1 MIAPPLEDQTIA
13 DRAGQE
19 RRVLETRQSR
29 KAVLNNPFLSLK
41 HKNYRYYFFGMCIST
56 IGTWMQNTAQPWLA
70 YSLTKS
76 ALLLSVVSALQFLPA
91 LLFSLF
97 AGVLIDR
104 LPKKRMLII
113 TQSLSLLITFALWLL
128 VQSGGIKYWHLLIT
142 ATLLGFVNTLDMP
155 LRQAFVVE
163 MVGHEDLMNAIAL
176 NSLTFNV
183 ARMIGPSIAGI
194 LMGAFGVASC
204 FLINSLSFV
213 AVLISLLFIH
223 PIPCGVPEETSAQ
236 SVFSCI
242 GDGLKYIFRNEQLF
256 ITMLFMFVVSVFALN
271 YGVTIPVFA
280 TQVLGL
286 KETGYGFLMSALGAG
301 ALTGALVVAALSKS
315 GPRRFIL
322 YFLPALTGLILI
334 LIGNTNSFLTTSLSL
349 AVGGFL
355 FVTYLSTANSN
366 LQIHTEDRYRGRVM
380 SVYSLIVAGSTP
392 IGNLFVG
399 AADNW
404 FGARMGFIASGIA
417 VAVFIVPIFIF
428 MFVRRDRV

>member
-1 MIAPPLEDQTIA
+1 M
-13 DRAGQE
+13 
-19 RRVLETRQSR
+19 
-29 KAVLNNPFLSLK
+29 LNNPFLSLK

-104 LPKKRMLII
+104 LPKKRMLMI
-113 TQSLSLLITFALWLL
+113 TQSLSLVITFALWLL
-128 VQSGGIKYWHLLIT
+128 VHSGGIQYWHLLVT
-142 ATLLGFVNTLDMP
+142 SSLLGLVNTLDMP
-155 LRQAFVVE
+155 LRQSFVVE
-163 MVGHEDLMNAIAL
+163 MVGHDDLMNAIAL

-194 LMGAFGVASC
+194 IMGAFGVSSC
-204 FLINSLSFV
+204 FLINSLSFL
-213 AVLISLLFIH
+213 AVLISLFFIH
-223 PIPCGVPEETSAQ
+223 PIACETVQEKDEQGVFA
-236 SVFSCI
+236 CI
-242 GDGLKYIFRNEQLF
+242 GEGLKYIFHNETLF
-256 ITMLFMFVVSVFALN
+256 TTMLFMTVVSIFALN

-286 KETGYGFLMSALGAG
+286 AETGYGFLMSALGAG
-301 ALTGALVVAALSKS
+301 ALTGALFVAALSKS

-322 YFLPALTGLILI
+322 FFLPALTGLILI
-334 LIGNTNSFLTTSLSL
+334 LIGNTNSFLTTGLSL

-366 LQIHTEDRYRGRVM
+366 LQIHTVDRYRGRVM
-380 SVYSLIVAGSTP
+380 SVYSLIVAGSSP

-399 AADNW
+399 AMDNW

-417 VAVFIVPIFIF
+417 VMVFIVPIFVY
-428 MFVRRDRV
+428 MFIRRDR

>member
-1 MIAPPLEDQTIA
+1 LSINPSGKI
-13 DRAGQE
+13 G
-19 RRVLETRQSR
+19 
-29 KAVLNNPFLSLK
+29 LNNPFLSLK
-41 HKNYRYYFFGMCIST
+41 HQNYRYYFFGMCIST

-113 TQSLSLLITFALWLL
+113 TQSLSLVITFALWLL
-128 VQSGGIKYWHLLIT
+128 VKSGGIQYWHLLVT
-142 ATLLGFVNTLDMP
+142 ASLLGLVNTLDMP
-155 LRQAFVVE
+155 LRQSFVVE

-194 LMGAFGVASC
+194 LMGTLGVSAC
-204 FLINSLSFV
+204 FLINSLSFG
-213 AVLISLLFIH
+213 AVLISLFFIH
-223 PIPCGVPEETSAQ
+223 PVACAVPEQTERQGVFESIGEGLRYIRHNET
-236 SVFSCI
+236 
-242 GDGLKYIFRNEQLF
+242 LF
-256 ITMLFMFVVSVFALN
+256 ITLLFMVVVSTFALN
-271 YGVTIPVFA
+271 YSVTIPVFA

-286 KETGYGFLMSALGAG
+286 AETGYGFLMSALGAG
-301 ALTGALVVAALSKS
+301 ALVGALFVAALSKS
-315 GPRRFIL
+315 GPRRYIL
-322 YFLPALTGLILI
+322 FFLPVLTGIVLI
-334 LIGNTNSFLTTSLSL
+334 LIGNTNSFLSTGISL
-349 AVGGFL
+349 AIGGFL
-355 FVTYLSTANSN
+355 FVSYLSTANSN
-366 LQIHTEDRYRGRVM
+366 LQIHTEDRFRGRVM
-380 SVYSLIVAGSTP
+380 SVYSLVVAGSSP

-417 VAVFIVPIFIF
+417 VIVFIVPIYIF
-428 MFVRRDRV
+428 MFARRNRV

>member
-1 MIAPPLEDQTIA
+1 MSINPSGKI
-13 DRAGQE
+13 G
-19 RRVLETRQSR
+19 
-29 KAVLNNPFLSLK
+29 LNNPFLSLK
-41 HKNYRYYFFGMCIST
+41 HQNYRYYFFGMCIST

-113 TQSLSLLITFALWLL
+113 TQSLSLVITFALWLL
-128 VQSGGIKYWHLLIT
+128 VKSGGIQYWHLLVT
-142 ATLLGFVNTLDMP
+142 ASLLGLVNTLDMP
-155 LRQAFVVE
+155 LRQSFVVE

-194 LMGAFGVASC
+194 LMGTLGVSSC
-204 FLINSLSFV
+204 FLINSLSFG
-213 AVLISLLFIH
+213 AVLISLFFIH
-223 PIPCGVPEETSAQ
+223 PVACAVPEQTERQGVFESIGEGLRYIRHNET
-236 SVFSCI
+236 
-242 GDGLKYIFRNEQLF
+242 LF
-256 ITMLFMFVVSVFALN
+256 ITLLFMVVVSTFALN
-271 YGVTIPVFA
+271 YSVTIPVFA

-286 KETGYGFLMSALGAG
+286 AETGYGFLMSALGAG
-301 ALTGALVVAALSKS
+301 ALVGALFVAALSKS
-315 GPRRFIL
+315 GPRRYIL
-322 YFLPALTGLILI
+322 FFLPVLTGIVLI
-334 LIGNTNSFLTTSLSL
+334 LIGNTNSFLSTGISL
-349 AVGGFL
+349 AIGGFL
-355 FVTYLSTANSN
+355 FVSYLSTANSN
-366 LQIHTEDRYRGRVM
+366 LQIHTEDRFRGRVM
-380 SVYSLIVAGSTP
+380 SVYSLVVAGSSP

-417 VAVFIVPIFIF
+417 VIVFIVPIYIF
-428 MFVRRDRV
+428 MFARRNRV

>member
-1 MIAPPLEDQTIA
+1 
-13 DRAGQE
+13 
-19 RRVLETRQSR
+19 
-29 KAVLNNPFLSLK
+29 VLNNPFLSLK

-56 IGTWMQNTAQPWLA
+56 IGTWMQNTAPPWLA

-76 ALLLSVVSALQFLPA
+76 ALLLSVVSALQVLPA

-113 TQSLSLLITFALWLL
+113 TQSLSLVITFALWLL
-128 VQSGGIKYWHLLIT
+128 VHSGGIQYWHLLVT
-142 ATLLGFVNTLDMP
+142 SSLLGLVNTLDMP
-155 LRQAFVVE
+155 LRQSFVVE
-163 MVGHEDLMNAIAL
+163 MVGHDDLMNAIAL

-194 LMGAFGVASC
+194 IMGACGVSSC
-204 FLINSLSFV
+204 FLINSLSFL
-213 AVLISLLFIH
+213 AVLISLFFIH
-223 PIPCGVPEETSAQ
+223 PIACETVQEKDEQGVFA
-236 SVFSCI
+236 CI
-242 GDGLKYIFRNEQLF
+242 GEGLKYIFHNEPRF
-256 ITMLFMFVVSVFALN
+256 TTMLFMTVVSIFALT

-286 KETGYGFLMSALGAG
+286 AETGYGFLMSALGAG
-301 ALTGALVVAALSKS
+301 ALTGALFVAALSKS

-322 YFLPALTGLILI
+322 FFLPALTGLILI
-334 LIGNTNSFLTTSLSL
+334 LIGNTNSFLTTGISL

-366 LQIHTEDRYRGRVM
+366 LQIHTVDRYRRRVM
-380 SVYSLIVAGSTP
+380 SVYSLIVAGSSP

-399 AADNW
+399 AMDNW

-417 VAVFIVPIFIF
+417 VMVFIVPIFVY
-428 MFVRRDRV
+428 MFIRRDR

>member
-1 MIAPPLEDQTIA
+1 MSINPSGKI
-13 DRAGQE
+13 G
-19 RRVLETRQSR
+19 
-29 KAVLNNPFLSLK
+29 LNNPFLSLK
-41 HKNYRYYFFGMCIST
+41 HQNYRYYFFGMCIST

-113 TQSLSLLITFALWLL
+113 TQSLSLVITFALWLL
-128 VQSGGIKYWHLLIT
+128 VKSGGIQYWHLLVT
-142 ATLLGFVNTLDMP
+142 ASLLGLVNTLDMP
-155 LRQAFVVE
+155 LRQSFVVE

-194 LMGAFGVASC
+194 LMGTLGVSAC
-204 FLINSLSFV
+204 FLINSLSFG
-213 AVLISLLFIH
+213 AVLISLFFIH
-223 PIPCGVPEETSAQ
+223 PVACAVPEQTERQGVFESIGEGLRYIRHNET
-236 SVFSCI
+236 
-242 GDGLKYIFRNEQLF
+242 LF
-256 ITMLFMFVVSVFALN
+256 ITLLFMVVVSTFALN
-271 YGVTIPVFA
+271 YSVTIPVFA

-286 KETGYGFLMSALGAG
+286 AETGYGFLMSALGAG
-301 ALTGALVVAALSKS
+301 ALVGALFVAALSKS
-315 GPRRFIL
+315 GPRRYIL
-322 YFLPALTGLILI
+322 FFLPVLTGIVLI
-334 LIGNTNSFLTTSLSL
+334 LIGNTNSFLSTGISL
-349 AVGGFL
+349 AIGGFL
-355 FVTYLSTANSN
+355 FVSYLSTANSN
-366 LQIHTEDRYRGRVM
+366 LQIHTEDRFRGRVM
-380 SVYSLIVAGSTP
+380 SVYSLVVAGSSP

-417 VAVFIVPIFIF
+417 VIVFIVPIYIF
-428 MFVRRDRV
+428 MFARRNRV

>member
-1 MIAPPLEDQTIA
+1 M
-13 DRAGQE
+13 
-19 RRVLETRQSR
+19 
-29 KAVLNNPFLSLK
+29 LNNPFLSLK

-104 LPKKRMLII
+104 LPKKRMLIV
-113 TQSLSLLITFALWLL
+113 TQSLSLVITFALWLL
-128 VQSGGIKYWHLLIT
+128 VHSGGIQYWHLLVT
-142 ATLLGFVNTLDMP
+142 SSLLGLVNTLDMP
-155 LRQAFVVE
+155 LRQSFVVE
-163 MVGHEDLMNAIAL
+163 MVGHDDLMNAIAL

-194 LMGAFGVASC
+194 IMGAFGVSSC
-204 FLINSLSFV
+204 FLINSLSFL
-213 AVLISLLFIH
+213 AVLISLFFIH
-223 PIPCGVPEETSAQ
+223 PIACETVQEKDEQGVFA
-236 SVFSCI
+236 CI
-242 GDGLKYIFRNEQLF
+242 GEGLKYIFHNETLF
-256 ITMLFMFVVSVFALN
+256 TTMLFMTVVSIFALN

-286 KETGYGFLMSALGAG
+286 AETGYGFLMSALGAG
-301 ALTGALVVAALSKS
+301 ALTGALFVAALSKS

-322 YFLPALTGLILI
+322 FFLPALTGLILI
-334 LIGNTNSFLTTSLSL
+334 LIGNTNSFLTTGLSL

-366 LQIHTEDRYRGRVM
+366 LQIHTVDRYRGRVM
-380 SVYSLIVAGSTP
+380 SVYSLIVAGSSP

-399 AADNW
+399 AMDNW

-417 VAVFIVPIFIF
+417 VMVFIVPIFVY
-428 MFVRRDRV
+428 MFIRRDR

>member
-1 MIAPPLEDQTIA
+1 MSTNPQ
-13 DRAGQE
+13 
-19 RRVLETRQSR
+19 RVG
-29 KAVLNNPFLSLK
+29 LNNPFLSLK
-41 HKNYRYYFFGMCIST
+41 HENYRYYFFGMCIST

-113 TQSLSLLITFALWLL
+113 TQSLSLVITFALWLL
-128 VQSGGIKYWHLLIT
+128 VHSGGIQYWHLLVT
-142 ATLLGFVNTLDMP
+142 SSLLGLVNTLDMP
-155 LRQAFVVE
+155 LRQSFVVE
-163 MVGHEDLMNAIAL
+163 MVGHDDLMNAIAL

-194 LMGAFGVASC
+194 IMGSFGVSSC
-204 FLINSLSFV
+204 FLINSLSFL
-213 AVLISLLFIH
+213 AVLISLFFIH
-223 PIPCGVPEETSAQ
+223 PIACETVQEKDEQGVFA
-236 SVFSCI
+236 CI
-242 GDGLKYIFRNEQLF
+242 GEGLKYIFHNETLF
-256 ITMLFMFVVSVFALN
+256 TTMLFMTVVSIFALN
-271 YGVTIPVFA
+271 YSVTIPVFA

-286 KETGYGFLMSALGAG
+286 AETGYGFLMSALGAG
-301 ALTGALVVAALSKS
+301 ALTGALFVAALSKS

-322 YFLPALTGLILI
+322 FFLPALTGLILI
-334 LIGNTNSFLTTSLSL
+334 LIGNTNSFLTTGISL

-366 LQIHTEDRYRGRVM
+366 LQIHTVDRYRGRVM
-380 SVYSLIVAGSTP
+380 SVYSLIVAGSSP

-399 AADNW
+399 AMDNW

-417 VAVFIVPIFIF
+417 VMVFIVPIFVY
-428 MFVRRDRV
+428 MFIRRDR

>member
-1 MIAPPLEDQTIA
+1 
-13 DRAGQE
+13 
-19 RRVLETRQSR
+19 LETQQSR

-113 TQSLSLLITFALWLL
+113 TQSLSLVITFALWLL
-128 VQSGGIKYWHLLIT
+128 VHSGGIQYWHLLVT
-142 ATLLGFVNTLDMP
+142 SSLLGLVNTLDMP
-155 LRQAFVVE
+155 LRQSFVVE
-163 MVGHEDLMNAIAL
+163 MVGHDDLMNAIAL
-176 NSLTFNV
+176 NSLTLNV
-183 ARMIGPSIAGI
+183 ARMLGPSIAGI
-194 LMGAFGVASC
+194 IMGAFGVSSC
-204 FLINSLSFV
+204 FLINSLSFL
-213 AVLISLLFIH
+213 AVLISLFFIH
-223 PIPCGVPEETSAQ
+223 PIACETVQEKDEQGVFA
-236 SVFSCI
+236 CI
-242 GDGLKYIFRNEQLF
+242 GEGLKYIFHNEPRF
-256 ITMLFMFVVSVFALN
+256 TTMLFMTVVSIFALN

-286 KETGYGFLMSALGAG
+286 AETGYGFLMSALGAG
-301 ALTGALVVAALSKS
+301 ALTGALFVAALSKS

-322 YFLPALTGLILI
+322 FFLPALTGLILI
-334 LIGNTNSFLTTSLSL
+334 LIGNTNSFLTTGISL

-366 LQIHTEDRYRGRVM
+366 LQIHTVDRYRRRVM
-380 SVYSLIVAGSTP
+380 SVYSLIVAGSSP

-399 AADNW
+399 AMDNW

-417 VAVFIVPIFIF
+417 LMVFIVPIFVY
-428 MFVRRDRV
+428 MFIRRDR

>member
-1 MIAPPLEDQTIA
+1 MQRTQ
-13 DRAGQE
+13 RAG
-19 RRVLETRQSR
+19 
-29 KAVLNNPFLSLK
+29 LNNPFLSLK
-41 HKNYRYYFFGMCIST
+41 HANYRYYFAGMCVST

-113 TQSLSLLITFALWLL
+113 TQSLSLVITFALWLL
-128 VQSGGIKYWHLLIT
+128 ARSGGIQYWHLLIT

-155 LRQAFVVE
+155 LRQSFVVE
-163 MVGHEDLMNAIAL
+163 MVGHDDLMNAIAL

-183 ARMIGPSIAGI
+183 ARMIGPSLAGI
-194 LMGAFGVASC
+194 LMGAFGVSSC
-204 FLINSLSFV
+204 FLINSLSFG
-213 AVLISLLFIH
+213 AVLISLFFIH
-223 PIPCGVPEETSAQ
+223 PVACAVPEQKEQ
-236 SVFSCI
+236 QGVFESI
-242 GDGLKYIFRNEQLF
+242 REGLQYIFHNETLF
-256 ITMLFMFVVSVFALN
+256 TTLLFMTVVSTFALN

-280 TQVLGL
+280 TQILGL
-286 KETGYGFLMSALGAG
+286 TETGYGFLMSALGAG
-301 ALTGALVVAALSKS
+301 ALLGALLVAALSKN

-322 YFLPALTGLILI
+322 FFLPALSGLVLI
-334 LIGNTNSFLTTSLSL
+334 LIGNTGRFLTTALTL

-355 FVTYLSTANSN
+355 FVAYLSTANSN
-366 LQIHTEDRYRGRVM
+366 LQIHTQDRFRGRVM

-399 AADNW
+399 SMDSW

-417 VAVFIVPIFIF
+417 VMIFIVPIFVY
-428 MFVRRDRV
+428 MFVRRNR

>member
-1 MIAPPLEDQTIA
+1 M
-13 DRAGQE
+13 
-19 RRVLETRQSR
+19 
-29 KAVLNNPFLSLK
+29 LNNPFLSLK

-113 TQSLSLLITFALWLL
+113 TQSLSLVITFALWLL
-128 VQSGGIKYWHLLIT
+128 VHSGGIQYWHLLVT
-142 ATLLGFVNTLDMP
+142 SSLLGLVNTLDMP
-155 LRQAFVVE
+155 LRQSFVVE
-163 MVGHEDLMNAIAL
+163 MVGHDDLMNAIAL

-194 LMGAFGVASC
+194 IMGAFGVSSC
-204 FLINSLSFV
+204 FLINSLSFL
-213 AVLISLLFIH
+213 AVLISLFFIH
-223 PIPCGVPEETSAQ
+223 PIACETVQEKDEQGVFA
-236 SVFSCI
+236 CI
-242 GDGLKYIFRNEQLF
+242 GEGLKYIFHNETLF
-256 ITMLFMFVVSVFALN
+256 TTMLFMTVVSIFALN

-286 KETGYGFLMSALGAG
+286 AETGYGFLMSALGAG
-301 ALTGALVVAALSKS
+301 ALTGALFVAALSKS

-322 YFLPALTGLILI
+322 FFLPALTGLILI
-334 LIGNTNSFLTTSLSL
+334 LIGNTNSFLTTGISL

-366 LQIHTEDRYRGRVM
+366 LQIHTVDRYRRRVM
-380 SVYSLIVAGSTP
+380 SVYSLIVAGSSP

-399 AADNW
+399 AMDNW

-417 VAVFIVPIFIF
+417 VMVFIVPIFVY
-428 MFVRRDRV
+428 MFIRRDR

>member
-1 MIAPPLEDQTIA
+1 MSTNPQ
-13 DRAGQE
+13 
-19 RRVLETRQSR
+19 RVG
-29 KAVLNNPFLSLK
+29 LNNPFLSLK
-41 HKNYRYYFFGMCIST
+41 HENYRYYFFGMCIST

-113 TQSLSLLITFALWLL
+113 TQSLSLVITFALWLL
-128 VQSGGIKYWHLLIT
+128 VHSGGIQYWHLLVT
-142 ATLLGFVNTLDMP
+142 SSLLGLVNTLDMP
-155 LRQAFVVE
+155 LRQSFVVE
-163 MVGHEDLMNAIAL
+163 MVGHNDLMNAIAL

-194 LMGAFGVASC
+194 IMGAFGVSSC
-204 FLINSLSFV
+204 FLINSLSFL
-213 AVLISLLFIH
+213 AVLISLFFIH
-223 PIPCGVPEETSAQ
+223 PIACETVQEKDEQGVFA
-236 SVFSCI
+236 CI
-242 GDGLKYIFRNEQLF
+242 GEGLKYIFHNETLF
-256 ITMLFMFVVSVFALN
+256 TTMLFMTVVSIFALN

-286 KETGYGFLMSALGAG
+286 AETGYGFLMSALGAG
-301 ALTGALVVAALSKS
+301 ALTGALFVAALSKS

-322 YFLPALTGLILI
+322 FFLPALTGLILI
-334 LIGNTNSFLTTSLSL
+334 LIGNTNSFLTTGISL

-366 LQIHTEDRYRGRVM
+366 LQIHTVDRYRGRVM
-380 SVYSLIVAGSTP
+380 SVYSLIVAGSSP

-399 AADNW
+399 AMDNW

-417 VAVFIVPIFIF
+417 VMVFIVPIFVY
-428 MFVRRDRV
+428 MFIRRDR

>member
-1 MIAPPLEDQTIA
+1 M
-13 DRAGQE
+13 
-19 RRVLETRQSR
+19 
-29 KAVLNNPFLSLK
+29 LNNPFLSLK

-113 TQSLSLLITFALWLL
+113 TQSLSLVITFALWLL
-128 VQSGGIKYWHLLIT
+128 VHSGGIQYWHLLVT
-142 ATLLGFVNTLDMP
+142 SSLLGLVNTLDMP
-155 LRQAFVVE
+155 LRQSFVVE
-163 MVGHEDLMNAIAL
+163 MVGHDDLMNAIAL

-194 LMGAFGVASC
+194 IMGAFGVSSC
-204 FLINSLSFV
+204 FLINSLSFL
-213 AVLISLLFIH
+213 AVLISLFFIH
-223 PIPCGVPEETSAQ
+223 PIACETVQEKDEQGVFA
-236 SVFSCI
+236 CI
-242 GDGLKYIFRNEQLF
+242 GEGLKYIFHNETLF
-256 ITMLFMFVVSVFALN
+256 TTMLFMTVVSIFALN

-286 KETGYGFLMSALGAG
+286 AETGYGFLMSALGAG
-301 ALTGALVVAALSKS
+301 ALTGALFVAALSKS

-322 YFLPALTGLILI
+322 FFLPALTGLILI
-334 LIGNTNSFLTTSLSL
+334 LIGNTNSFLTTGISL

-366 LQIHTEDRYRGRVM
+366 LQIHTVDRYRGRVM
-380 SVYSLIVAGSTP
+380 SVYSLIVAGSSP

-399 AADNW
+399 AMDNW

-417 VAVFIVPIFIF
+417 VMVFIVPIFVY
-428 MFVRRDRV
+428 MFIRRDR

>member
-1 MIAPPLEDQTIA
+1 M
-13 DRAGQE
+13 
-19 RRVLETRQSR
+19 
-29 KAVLNNPFLSLK
+29 LNNPFLSLK

-113 TQSLSLLITFALWLL
+113 TQSLSLVITFALWLL
-128 VQSGGIKYWHLLIT
+128 VHSGGIQYWHLLVT
-142 ATLLGFVNTLDMP
+142 SSLLGLVNTLDMP
-155 LRQAFVVE
+155 LRQSFVVE
-163 MVGHEDLMNAIAL
+163 MVGHNDLMNAIAL

-194 LMGAFGVASC
+194 IMGAFGVSSC
-204 FLINSLSFV
+204 FLINSLSFL
-213 AVLISLLFIH
+213 AVLISLFFIH
-223 PIPCGVPEETSAQ
+223 PIACETVQEKDEQGVFA
-236 SVFSCI
+236 CI
-242 GDGLKYIFRNEQLF
+242 GEGLKYIFHNETLF
-256 ITMLFMFVVSVFALN
+256 TTMLFMTVVSIFALN

-286 KETGYGFLMSALGAG
+286 AETGYGFLMSALGAG
-301 ALTGALVVAALSKS
+301 ALTGALFVAALSKS

-322 YFLPALTGLILI
+322 FFLPALTGLILI
-334 LIGNTNSFLTTSLSL
+334 LIGNTNSFLTTGISL

-366 LQIHTEDRYRGRVM
+366 LQIHTVDRYRGRVM
-380 SVYSLIVAGSTP
+380 SVYSLIVAGSSP

-399 AADNW
+399 AMDNW

-417 VAVFIVPIFIF
+417 VMVFIVPIFVY
-428 MFVRRDRV
+428 MFIRRDR

>member
-1 MIAPPLEDQTIA
+1 
-13 DRAGQE
+13 
-19 RRVLETRQSR
+19 
-29 KAVLNNPFLSLK
+29 
-41 HKNYRYYFFGMCIST
+41 MCIST

-113 TQSLSLLITFALWLL
+113 TQSLSLVITFALWLL
-128 VQSGGIKYWHLLIT
+128 VKSGGIQYWHLLVT
-142 ATLLGFVNTLDMP
+142 ASLLGLVNTLDMP
-155 LRQAFVVE
+155 LRQSFVVE

-194 LMGAFGVASC
+194 LMGTLGVSAC
-204 FLINSLSFV
+204 FLINSLSFG
-213 AVLISLLFIH
+213 AVLISLFFIH
-223 PIPCGVPEETSAQ
+223 PVACAVPEQTERQGVFESIGEGLRYIRHNET
-236 SVFSCI
+236 
-242 GDGLKYIFRNEQLF
+242 LF
-256 ITMLFMFVVSVFALN
+256 ITLLFMVVVSTFALN
-271 YGVTIPVFA
+271 YSVTIPVFA

-286 KETGYGFLMSALGAG
+286 AETGYGFLMSALGAG
-301 ALTGALVVAALSKS
+301 ALVGALFVAALSKS
-315 GPRRFIL
+315 GPRRYIL
-322 YFLPALTGLILI
+322 FFLPVLTGIVLI
-334 LIGNTNSFLTTSLSL
+334 LIGNTNSFLSTGISL
-349 AVGGFL
+349 AIGGFL
-355 FVTYLSTANSN
+355 FVSYLSTANSN
-366 LQIHTEDRYRGRVM
+366 LQIHTEDRFRGRVM
-380 SVYSLIVAGSTP
+380 SVYSLVVAGSSP

-417 VAVFIVPIFIF
+417 VIVFIVPIYIF
-428 MFVRRDRV
+428 MFARRNRV

>member
-1 MIAPPLEDQTIA
+1 M
-13 DRAGQE
+13 
-19 RRVLETRQSR
+19 
-29 KAVLNNPFLSLK
+29 LNNPFLSLK

-104 LPKKRMLII
+104 LPKKRMLIV
-113 TQSLSLLITFALWLL
+113 TQSLSLVITFALWLL
-128 VQSGGIKYWHLLIT
+128 VHSGGIQYWHLLVT
-142 ATLLGFVNTLDMP
+142 SSLLGLVNTLDMP
-155 LRQAFVVE
+155 LRQSFVVE
-163 MVGHEDLMNAIAL
+163 MVGHDDLMNAIAL

-194 LMGAFGVASC
+194 IMGAFGVSSC
-204 FLINSLSFV
+204 FLINSLSFL
-213 AVLISLLFIH
+213 AVLISLFFIH
-223 PIPCGVPEETSAQ
+223 PIACETVQEKDEQGVFA
-236 SVFSCI
+236 CI
-242 GDGLKYIFRNEQLF
+242 GEGLKYIFHSETLF
-256 ITMLFMFVVSVFALN
+256 TTMLFMTVVSIFALN

-286 KETGYGFLMSALGAG
+286 AETGYGFLMSALGAG
-301 ALTGALVVAALSKS
+301 ALTGALFVAALSKS

-322 YFLPALTGLILI
+322 FFLPALTGLILI
-334 LIGNTNSFLTTSLSL
+334 LIGNTNSFLTTGLSL

-366 LQIHTEDRYRGRVM
+366 LQIHTVDRYRGRVM
-380 SVYSLIVAGSTP
+380 SVYSLIVAGSSP

-399 AADNW
+399 AMDNW

-417 VAVFIVPIFIF
+417 VMVFIVPIFIY
-428 MFVRRDRV
+428 MFIRRDR